1 MYFKLEFGFGGSKRK
16 GKESTPHHDADGWS
30 FVKGEVERVRA
41 EERFKTAANYLT
53 AARSWSEYVGHDK
66 WSFADMDA
74 GAIECY
80 QRWLA
85 DRGVCQ
91 NTSSAYMRA
100 LRVMYR
106 RAMSGGDGT
115 SDPFKGVFT
124 GRKKTDKR
132 SVSEEEIRQLCNL
145 SLPDG
150 SALAWARDIFLFG
163 FYAMGMPFV
172 DVAYLKKNQLHDGFI
187 RYARH
192 KTGQQIAVAV
202 EPQMM
207 AIIRR
212 YEHPD
217 SEYVFS
223 ILKEGSPED
232 THRQYLCSLRRYD
245 YSLRRLS
252 RMISASRSLSSYVV
266 RHSWASIAYQHHVSL
281 EMISKAMGH
290 TRTST
295 TLIYIK
301 GLEDTCLAE
310 TNHALISDLK
320 L

>member
-1 MYFKLEFGFGGSKRK
+1 MYFKLEFSFGGSKRE
-16 GKESTPHHDADGWS
+16 GKESHLHHDADGWS
-30 FVKGEVERVRA
+30 FVKAEVERLRA

-53 AARSWSEYVGHDK
+53 ATRSWSEYLGHDK
-66 WSFADMDA
+66 WSFVDMDA
-74 GAIECY
+74 SAVVGY
-80 QRWLA
+80 QQWLA
-85 DRGVCQ
+85 NRGVGQ

-100 LRVMYR
+100 LRVMCR
-106 RAMSGGDGT
+106 RAMSGSSEPG
-115 SDPFKGVFT
+115 DPFKSVFT
-124 GRKKTDKR
+124 GRKKTEKR

-163 FYAMGMPFV
+163 FFAMGMPFV
-172 DVAYLKKNQLHDGFI
+172 DVAYLKKSQLHNGFI

-202 EPQMM
+202 EPQMT

-212 YEHPD
+212 YENPD
-217 SEYVFS
+217 SEYVFP
-223 ILKEGSPED
+223 ILEEGAPKD
-232 THRQYLCSLRRYD
+232 IHRQYLSSLRRYD

-252 RMISASRSLSSYVV
+252 RMISASRPLSSYVV
-266 RHSWASIAYQHHVSL
+266 RHSWASIAYRHHVSL
-281 EMISKAMGH
+281 EMISQAMGH

-301 GLEDTCLAE
+301 GVEDSGLAE
-310 TNHALISDLK
+310 TNHALIRDLK